1 MQEKWRDDID
11 FTFFSKT
18 VFELGSL
25 KCCHTRCEL
34 FCLTMSH

>member
-18 VFELGSL
+18 VVELGSL
-25 KCCHTRCEL
+25 
-34 FCLTMSH
+34 